1 MAVTKILNLVSSI
14 VATIWFAF
22 QGLIEWRLGF
32 LLSVASLTGGFIGAV
47 AARRLN
53 SVWLRR
59 IFLIAV
65 IGLAAKMLLIDL
77 NRSSP

>member
-1 MAVTKILNLVSSI
+1 
-14 VATIWFAF
+14 
-22 QGLIEWRLGF
+22 
-32 LLSVASLTGGFIGAV
+32 VASLTGGFIGGK

-65 IGLAAKMLLIDL
+65 IGLATKMLLIDL
-77 NRSSP
+77 NRSLP